1 MGGQNFWSLEL
12 EVGAVIFLFFKKSV
26 SVIHAISLLNKNQRI
41 SIDVFLERFGTYAQ
55 LPKLGDFLV
64 SFLWKKFI

>member
-12 EVGAVIFLFFKKSV
+12 EVGAVKFLFFEKSV

-41 SIDVFLERFGTYAQ
+41 SIHVFLERFGTYAQ
-55 LPKLGDFLV
+55 
-64 SFLWKKFI
+64 